1 MVQMIDAEI
10 RKQQEKEHF
19 DTFDAHAKR
28 MGIERIKRHILSSI
42 SKAEIENA
50 LIYDR
55 YMNGRI
61 PLERWDRLA
70 GAANRYS
77 DGVAPY
83 SWCPVRWNGSS
94 LSDGVCTLK
103 HVARHYI
110 ATGEGEQIYKT
121 LKDGDIIPPKY
132 QYLED
137 EIWKDGELAAG
148 KVWKEWS
155 YNPIRMLVFV

>member
-1 MVQMIDAEI
+1 MIDAET

-55 YMNGRI
+55 YMNGMI
-61 PLERWDRLA
+61 PLAKWDRLA
-70 GAANRYS
+70 G
-77 DGVAPY
+77 GLTPY
-83 SWCPVRWNGSS
+83 YGCPVRWNGSS

-103 HVARHYI
+103 HVAKHYI
-110 ATGEGEQIYKT
+110 ATGEGEQVYKV
-121 LKDGDIIPPKY
+121 LKDGDTIPPKY

-137 EIWKDGELAAG
+137 EIWKDGELSAG

-155 YNPIRMLVFV
+155 HNPIRMLVFV